1 MKKFKVK
8 RSNKTYIVQAKDA
21 MHATKLADA
30 ATQLATINALVTDE
44 QAAIAAYNVAIE
56 NLNGVVDPKYI
67 EVLRSIVKE
76 ENKHIEN
83 LQAIITGNVTEK
95 NVEDSVKDSFYAIR
109 TRNNGRVGEWYVKA
123 DSEQKAFDVVKRQPG
138 HQFDEFVSIKQ
149 VDENELNRV
158 GARVIS

>member
-8 RSNKTYIVQAKDA
+8 QNDKTYIVQAKDA
-21 MHATKLADA
+21 KHAAKLTDA

-44 QAAIAAYNVAIE
+44 QAAISAYNVAIE
-56 NLNGVVDPKYI
+56 NLDGVVDPKYI

-95 NVEDSVKDSFYAIR
+95 NIEDSVKDFDAAYAA
-109 TRNNGRVGEWYVKA
+109 NLAEELA
-123 DSEQKAFDVVKRQPG
+123 SA
-138 HQFDEFVSIKQ
+138 
-149 VDENELNRV
+149 LNRDKLV
-158 GARVIS
+158 IAKHIFEELTRVFKGLNIWR